1 MGSLHLNYIVIGY
14 KQDSSSNE
22 PNVPQSVAHLI
33 CVPQVPQMWHK
44 MWHNSIYIL
53 STNFTNGVQTCT
65 RALIKHG
72 EITALE
78 DSIAAP
84 QKVRYQYMAKK

>member
-1 MGSLHLNYIVIGY
+1 MLINYICDDV
-14 KQDSSSNE
+14 SM
-22 PNVPQSVAHLI
+22 A
-33 CVPQVPQMWHK
+33 
-44 MWHNSIYIL
+44 
-53 STNFTNGVQTCT
+53 

-84 QKVRYQYMAKK
+84 QKVVYQYMAKK